1 MVYIIRRYQKGVDF
15 FSGKILARGYLLWYR
30 FAGR

>member
-1 MVYIIRRYQKGVDF
+1 MFKIIRSIQKGVDF
-15 FSGKILARGYLLWYR
+15 LGVKILARGYLLWYR